1 MLLLLLLLPT
11 PPTFLG
17 PCCCCCCCPPPAG
30 CHVEMRTLD
39 TLLHVKMPKLHK
51 HLQDL
56 GCDVSI
62 LSTDWFLCLFCTT
75 LPIPR

>member
-1 MLLLLLLLPT
+1 
-11 PPTFLG
+11 
-17 PCCCCCCCPPPAG
+17 
-30 CHVEMRTLD
+30 MRTLD